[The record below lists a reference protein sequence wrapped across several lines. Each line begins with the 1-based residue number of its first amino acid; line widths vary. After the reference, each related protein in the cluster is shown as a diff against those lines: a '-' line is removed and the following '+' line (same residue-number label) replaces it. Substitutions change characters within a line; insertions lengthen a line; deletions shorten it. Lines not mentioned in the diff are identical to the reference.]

1 MDDGLREDIGRS
13 YSIDSHWHKSADH
26 HRRPLPTGSTGHQL
40 TSTSGSEKLP
50 VSWEAELQ
58 ILVNVSPSDSPLQ
71 GHWVEIKG
79 EMDNV

>member
-1 MDDGLREDIGRS
+1 MDDVLREDIGRS

-58 ILVNVSPSDSPLQ
+58 ILVNVIPSYKGDQ
-71 GHWVEIKG
+71 HWVKG

>member
-1 MDDGLREDIGRS
+1 MDGLREDIGRS

-26 HRRPLPTGSTGHQL
+26 QRPAHSPPAAGHQL

>member
-1 MDDGLREDIGRS
+1 MDDVLREDIGRS

-26 HRRPLPTGSTGHQL
+26 QRRPLPTGSRHQL

-50 VSWEAELQ
+50 VSWEAELL
-58 ILVNVSPSDSPLQ
+58 ILVNVRASDYKGDQ
-71 GHWVEIKG
+71 HWVKG